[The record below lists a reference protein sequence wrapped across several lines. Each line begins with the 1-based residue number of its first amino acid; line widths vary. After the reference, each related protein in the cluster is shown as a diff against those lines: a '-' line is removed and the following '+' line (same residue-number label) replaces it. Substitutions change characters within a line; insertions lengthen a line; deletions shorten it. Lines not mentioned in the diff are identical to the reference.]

1 MDGLT
6 IRRTIKAD
14 FTPDQWGLPDAA
26 AGREDTARTLNE
38 ALENTV
44 NCENGSLPA
53 IYADMMDIQ
62 SQLGDAG
69 ADNDTGRMLVAQV
82 VRLFYEVD

>member
-14 FTPDQWGLPDAA
+14 FTPDQWGLPARR
-26 AGREDTARTLNE
+26 GRDNTARELNKM
-38 ALENTV
+38 LEHTV
-44 NCENGSLPA
+44 NDDHVNVPS
-53 IYADMMDIQ
+53 IYVDMSDYL
-62 SQLGDAG
+62 SQLAFAG

-82 VRLFYEVD
+82 VRLFHEID

>member
-14 FTPDQWGLPDAA
+14 FTPDQWGLPARR
-26 AGREDTARTLNE
+26 GRDDTARELNK
-38 ALENTV
+38 ALEQAV
-44 NCENGSLPA
+44 NDDHGNVPS
-53 IYADMMDIQ
+53 IYADMSEYQ
-62 SQLGDAG
+62 SQLANVG

-82 VRLFYEVD
+82 VRLFHEVD